1 MPKTTIVVAL
11 CFAACGSPRREPPSG
26 AASRLAL
33 TPCHIDWH
41 SSARS
46 DEVRCGIVNVLED
59 RASPAGRTIP
69 LRVALLPALAGRAEP
84 DPIFVLAGGPGQAAT
99 QHIPELAEL
108 LSREHRKR
116 DLVFVDQRGTGA
128 SHPFDCP
135 EVDDGGFEAH
145 FRDTLDTP
153 ELRACLARFEK
164 DGSSP
169 ALYTTAAA
177 ADDLDEVRTALGA
190 DQINLWGV
198 SYGTRLGFA
207 YLRRH
212 GEHVRSAVFDAVTP
226 PTHSLL
232 LSAAEDTDRA
242 FKLIFQSCAA
252 DPGCNAAFP
261 KLESRFGEL
270 LDNLAHRPVRVR
282 LTEPTSGEPVEVTLT
297 HDALALGLRNLLY
310 DPTLSSILPLL
321 IDRACKGDFQ
331 PFVTEAVAFDL
342 AGELSQGL
350 YLSVICGEDA
360 QVTAPAE
367 RARRSAGTL
376 LGDSFAA
383 TTLQV
388 CSHWPHGPPDPEASA
403 PVRSDAPVLLLS
415 GELDPVTP
423 PSHAAEALRGLPHGE
438 QLVVPGAGHG
448 VSGRGCVPRL
458 VSRFIDTAGAK
469 PLDSACVKQQ
479 RRPPFFLSFAGPTP

>member
-1 MPKTTIVVAL
+1 MPKTAIVAAL
-11 CFAACGSPRREPPSG
+11 CLAACGSPRREAPPG
-26 AASRLAL
+26 TGPRLAL

-46 DEVRCGIVNVLED
+46 DEVRCGVVDVFED
-59 RASPAGRTIP
+59 QGSRTGRTIP
-69 LRVALLPALAGRAEP
+69 LRVALVPALAGRAEP

-99 QHIPELAEL
+99 QHIPELVEL

-135 EVDDGGFEAH
+135 EVEDGGFESH

-164 DGSSP
+164 DGSRP
-169 ALYTTAAA
+169 ERYTTAAA
-177 ADDLDEVRTALGA
+177 ADDLELVRAALGS
-190 DQINLWGV
+190 DKIDLWGV

-226 PTHSLL
+226 PTQSLL
-232 LSAAEDTDRA
+232 ISAAEDTDRA
-242 FKLIFQSCAA
+242 FKLIFQACAA
-252 DPGCNAAFP
+252 DAACNAAFP
-261 KLESRFGEL
+261 KLESRFGAL
-270 LDNLAHRPVRVR
+270 LADLARTPVRVR
-282 LTEPTSGEPVEVTLT
+282 LTEPTSGAPVEVTLT

-342 AGELSQGL
+342 AGDLSQGL

-360 QVTAPAE
+360 LGATPAE
-367 RARRSAGTL
+367 VARRSAGTL

-383 TTLQV
+383 ATLKV
-388 CSHWPHGPPDPEASA
+388 CSYWPHGQRDAEASA
-403 PVRSDAPVLLLS
+403 PVRSDIPVLLLS

-423 PSHAAEALRGLPHGE
+423 PSHAAEALRDLPHGVHV
-438 QLVVPGAGHG
+438 VVPGAGHG

-458 VSRFIDTAGAK
+458 MSRFIDSAGAK
-469 PLDSACVKQQ
+469 ALDTACVGQQ
-479 RRPPFFLSFAGPTP
+479 KRPPFFLSFAGPKP